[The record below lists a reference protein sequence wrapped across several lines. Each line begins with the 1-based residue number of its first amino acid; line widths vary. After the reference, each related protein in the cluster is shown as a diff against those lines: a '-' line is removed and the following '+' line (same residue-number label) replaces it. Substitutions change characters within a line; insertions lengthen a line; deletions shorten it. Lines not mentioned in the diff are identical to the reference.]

1 MFKGW
6 MIENRDGNHTVNL
19 TEIDETDLPQGD
31 VLIDVSYSNLNYK
44 DALAITSKAPVVRQ
58 FPMVP
63 GIDMAGRVLT
73 STNSD
78 VPEGTSVLLTGWGL
92 GEKHW
97 GGLAQKA
104 RVNSDWIVPLPDGI
118 DERQAMAIGTAGYTA
133 MLCVMAL
140 EQSGIKPGMGEIL
153 VTGAAG
159 GVGSVAVSI
168 LAKLGFEVV
177 ALTGRPNEASYL
189 KYLGASKIMARGEMS
204 SPGKPIQKERWS
216 GVIDVAGSHVLAN
229 ACASTRYGGV
239 VVACGM
245 TAGLDFPATV
255 APFILR
261 GVTLIGIDS
270 VMSSTEQREKAWY
283 RLSQDLDI
291 EKLEAMVED
300 ISLHQVKDKAIDIIN
315 GKVRGRVVVS
325 TSS

>member
-6 MIENRDGNHTVNL
+6 MIEDSDGNHTVNL
-19 TEIDETDLPQGD
+19 IDIDEADLPIGE

-44 DALAITSKAPVVRQ
+44 DALAITSKAPVVKK

-63 GIDMAGRVLT
+63 GIDVAGRVLS

-78 VPEGTSVLLTGWGL
+78 FLEGTRILVTGWGL
-92 GEKHW
+92 GENHW

-104 RVNSDWIVPLPDGI
+104 QVNSDWIVPLPADI
-118 DERQAMAIGTAGYTA
+118 DERQAMALGTAGYTA

-140 EQSGIKPGMGEIL
+140 EENGIKPDMGEVL

-159 GVGSVAVSI
+159 GVGSVAISL
-168 LAKLGFEVV
+168 LAKLGYEVV
-177 ALTGRPNEASYL
+177 ALTGRPNETPYL
-189 KYLGASKIMARGEMS
+189 KYLGASKIMARDEMS

-216 GVIDVAGSHVLAN
+216 GVIDVAGSHILAN
-229 ACASTRYGGV
+229 GCASTQYGGV

-261 GVTLIGIDS
+261 GVSLVGIDS
-270 VMSSTEQREKAWY
+270 VMSSTEQRAKAWY
-283 RLSQDLDI
+283 RLSQDFDFK
-291 EKLEAMVED
+291 KLETMVED

-325 TSS
+325 TTI